1 MTGNAPES
9 RMWRLLDVS
18 TAERA
23 ATHYVTIYI
32 STSRRTAV
40 LHDVIPPPQISRTD

>member
-23 ATHYVTIYI
+23 ATHYVTIYTYLLHAALRCCM
-32 STSRRTAV
+32 TSYHPRK
-40 LHDVIPPPQISRTD
+40 